1 MSRTVRVRAD
11 VLARSNCLDGT
22 PHYYEWEGWSNP
34 EDSLTMR
41 WKPAVDYH
49 VGYKWLWLNQ
59 AQTDDT
65 KTTLETVYDVKFA
78 DERYA

>member
-1 MSRTVRVRAD
+1 MLV
-11 VLARSNCLDGT
+11 RSNCLDGT
-22 PHYYEWEGWSNP
+22 PLYYEWEGWSNP

-49 VGYKWLWLNQ
+49 VGYKWLWLNH